1 MDGDVNRAK
10 FILSDSR
17 SKINVRDPQR
27 KTPVMI
33 AAEKADIDMFAF
45 LVRNGA
51 DLSPVDSKGNTIL
64 HLACEGGNLEIIN
77 NVIKQNTVDIN
88 GRGEHGRTPAMK
100 AALQGHKGVFDL
112 LARKGTDLSF
122 IDLLHNTILHLA
134 CEGGN
139 MDIVKYILKQ
149 NIVNINSMGEKGWT
163 PAMKAALKGH
173 KDVFN
178 LIVKEGAD
186 LSLVDKEGDNIL
198 HAACK
203 GGNVKI
209 VKYILEQRSAD
220 INLRGKDMFTPVLIA
235 AYRGH
240 KDIFHELEKKSAD
253 LLIRDGNQNSILH
266 LACKGGNIEIMKH
279 ILTTYSMIVNDI
291 DFEGLTPI
299 MLAASEG
306 RKDMFD
312 VLLQNGAD
320 FSHEDYSRYN
330 ILHMAC
336 RGGNVELVEHVLA
349 QNIVEINSRSNDG
362 SSPAMEA
369 AYEGHTNVLELLRN
383 EGADMTFVSDENDS
397 ILHAALDSKHMDTVK
412 YVLTN
417 DFVDIDSR
425 NNNGITAVMLA
436 VQGGLAEIFDLMV
449 RKGANMSFVN
459 DDKQTILHMACEEG
473 HSEIVKYIIR
483 ENVVNINGR
492 DDEGKTPVLLAA
504 EQGYLD
510 IVILL
515 EGKGADLS
523 VVDDWGENIL
533 HMLTV
538 EGQLNLAIYL
548 LTQKNVVQNINKK
561 SLTGRTPVMVAA
573 LCGQRDLFDILVK
586 YGADLTL
593 VDTDG
598 NSILHLACE
607 GTVDI
612 VKYLLSN
619 TVVDINARGHLN
631 RTPVL
636 IAAEWGNIET
646 FELLMK
652 QGADM
657 LLVDD
662 DGNGV
667 LLLAVRGGN
676 VDLVQHILV
685 NRIVDITAKNKYGL
699 NAIEIAKE
707 SNHNSVYNSLLS
719 PDFRLK

>member
-1 MDGDVNRAK
+1 MDGDVNRVK
-10 FILSDSR
+10 CILSDGR
-17 SKINVRDPQR
+17 SKINVRGTQR

-45 LVRNGA
+45 LVRKGA

-64 HLACEGGNLEIIN
+64 HLACEGGNLQIIN
-77 NVIKQNTVDIN
+77 YLLKQNTVDIN
-88 GRGEHGRTPAMK
+88 GREQPEGTPAMK

-112 LARKGTDLSF
+112 LVRKGADLSLM
-122 IDLLHNTILHLA
+122 DLLHNTILHVA

-139 MDIVKYILKQ
+139 LDIVKYILKQ
-149 NIVNINSMGEKGWT
+149 NIVNINSISEYGCT

-173 KDVFN
+173 EDVFN
-178 LIVKEGAD
+178 LIVKQGAD
-186 LSLVDKEGDNIL
+186 LSLVDNEGDTIL

-209 VKYILEQRSAD
+209 VKYVLDHGSVG
-220 INLRGKDMFTPVLIA
+220 INLRGKDMFTPIMIA
-235 AYRGH
+235 AYKGH
-240 KDIFHELEKKSAD
+240 KDIFHELEKKNAD
-253 LLIRDGNQNSILH
+253 LLFRDGDQNNILH
-266 LACKGGNIEIMKH
+266 LACKGGNIEIIKH
-279 ILTTYSMIVNDI
+279 ILTTYSMDVNDI
-291 DFEGLTPI
+291 GFQGSTPI

-312 VLLQNGAD
+312 VLLQSGAD
-320 FSHEDYSRYN
+320 LSHVDYSRYN

-336 RGGNVELVEHVLA
+336 RGGNMELVKHVLA

-369 AYEGHTNVLELLRN
+369 AYEGHTNVLKLLLS
-383 EGADMTFVSDENDS
+383 EGADMTFVSDENDN
-397 ILHAALDSKHMDTVK
+397 ILHAALNSKRMDTVK

-425 NNNGITAVMLA
+425 NNDGITAVMLA

-449 RKGANMSFVN
+449 RKGANMSLVN
-459 DDKQTILHMACEEG
+459 EDKQTILHMACEEG
-473 HSEIVKYIIR
+473 HSEIVKYILT

-492 DDEGKTPVLLAA
+492 DDGGKTPVQMAA

-510 IVILL
+510 IVALL
-515 EGKGADLS
+515 EGKGADMS
-523 VVDDWGENIL
+523 VVDDRGENIL
-533 HMLTV
+533 HTLILD
-538 EGQLNLAIYL
+538 GQLNLAIYL

-573 LCGQRDLFDILVK
+573 LWGQRDLFDILVK
-586 YGADLTL
+586 NGADLTL
-593 VDTDG
+593 EDADG
-598 NSILHLACE
+598 NSILHLACK
-607 GTVDI
+607 GSVDI

-619 TVVDINARGHLN
+619 NVVDINARGHLN

-636 IAAEWGNIET
+636 IAAERGNIET

-657 LLVDD
+657 LLLDD
-662 DGNGV
+662 DGNNV

-707 SNHNSVYNSLLS
+707 SNHKSVYNFLLS